1 MFVSKTKES
10 RDSSTVIFAEKD
22 KEQLPRTIRFFLPKP
37 KGLHY
42 IFKYIKPNK
51 FNLQGN
57 PFECYLWVSGNSGNP
72 QWLSGKESTCQC
84 RRCRRHRFDSWVWKM
99 PWRRKQQPTP
109 VFLPGKFHR
118 QRSLMGYSL
127 WGRRES
133 NTPGHTC
140 THVRD

>member
-72 QWLSGKESTCQC
+72 WWLSGKESTCQR

-99 PWRRKQQPTP
+99 PWRRKEQPTP
-109 VFLPGKFHR
+109 VFIYLFKKIFFSFFFFFPL
-118 QRSLMGYSL
+118 QYSCQENSSKKPDGL
-127 WGRRES
+127 
-133 NTPGHTC
+133 
-140 THVRD
+140 